1 MVLPAVFPY
10 WLSGEDAVTNDVD
23 LNGQWLVTGPNMS
36 GKSTLLRSITAAALL
51 ANCGLAAPLKRPPPP
66 PPPPQPDDPPSP
78 PLGTPVPR
86 LDGYYLRTNGSDCPA
101 EGLSAFALEADD
113 IRK

>member
-1 MVLPAVFPY
+1 
-10 WLSGEDAVTNDVD
+10 
-23 LNGQWLVTGPNMS
+23 MS

-51 ANCGLAAPLKRPPPP
+51 ANCGLAAPLKQPQQPPQPPPP
-66 PPPPQPDDPPSP
+66 SDDPPPPP